1 MSHYTLKIND
11 RQYTA
16 EVKEINA
23 EQARIVVDDTEYTV
37 DLLELGRR
45 PAAEP
50 LRATTPMAT
59 PVAIG
64 KARPSTAAPTHAG
77 TITAPLPGL
86 ILQLKVSEGDTVNAG
101 QCVMVMEAMKMEN
114 QITAPHNGS
123 VKKVFVGEGDSVGE
137 GDALVEI
144 ARPEMTTL

>member
-23 EQARIVVDDTEYTV
+23 EQARIVVDEQEYTV
-37 DLLELGRR
+37 DLIELGRR

-50 LRATTPMAT
+50 VRATNPTPT
-59 PVAIG
+59 PAPAG
-64 KARPSTAAPTHAG
+64 KTRPSPSAPTRAG

-123 VKKVFVGEGDSVGE
+123 VKKIFVGEGDSVGE